1 MASCLLIQ
9 IASIITSALIK
20 SNKGYLNTGN
30 SVIRTGS
37 LITEL
42 ATNDHQ
48 AGYAGRR
55 KDSRSG

>member
-1 MASCLLIQ
+1 MASCWLIQ
-9 IASIITSALIK
+9 IASIITSALK

-30 SVIRTGS
+30 SVIRAGS